1 MNFFKK
7 KNIFNI
13 KNNKCIFNNNNTT
26 TLIPNI
32 IIKSYLSFHKIFF
45 SYFHIFKYISSI
57 TILI

>member
-32 IIKSYLSFHKIFF
+32 IIKSYLSFHKG
-45 SYFHIFKYISSI
+45 
-57 TILI
+57 ILFDIIKIIY